1 LTEYLNYKG
10 LAMLGFTRLT
20 AEETKERERLLR
32 IKELEGLL
40 KQEMNIRAE
49 SLVKAEGY
57 TKELQGIVK

>member
-1 LTEYLNYKG
+1 
-10 LAMLGFTRLT
+10 MLGFTRLT

-32 IKELEGLL
+32 IKKLEGLL
-40 KQEMNIRAE
+40 KQEMSIRAE